1 MKRAEQLEK
10 TRQAIIKTATKLF
23 LQKGFGET
31 STRDIAKQIGITQPA
46 LYHHFSDKEV
56 LYLDVMNKLSGKIR
70 QEINK
75 VIRKHDLASEEQLL
89 EIVKILKKHHPLS
102 IYDQY
107 RQTMLLLSKSSQQKL
122 NIIFTMD
129 YLEPISDYF
138 KQPAVKL
145 RPDLLPK
152 EAAEL
157 FLASLSPLFGTY
169 QLIGGHSISDD
180 ERDQLILDCIINGLA
195 KRGK

>member
-138 KQPAVKL
+138 KQPSVKL

-195 KRGK
+195 KRRK

>member
-75 VIRKHDLASEEQLL
+75 VIRKNDLASEEQLL

-138 KQPAVKL
+138 KQPSVKL

>member
-138 KQPAVKL
+138 KQPSVKL

-169 QLIGGHSISDD
+169 QLIGGHSISND

>member
-75 VIRKHDLASEEQLL
+75 VMRKHDLASEEQLL
-89 EIVKILKKHHPLS
+89 EIVKVLKKHHPLS

-107 RQTMLLLSKSSQQKL
+107 RQVMLLLSKSSQQKL

-138 KQPAVKL
+138 KQPSVKL

-195 KRGK
+195 KREK